1 MEGLRFIKS
10 MESLINRQTLSPGFY
25 GRISTAY
32 LVESIEQPCP
42 YFHNVYILFPN
53 FFVLGEKLVWHKAQV
68 VCKRILQKNVF
79 RDLWTGVSGE
89 EVL

>member
-32 LVESIEQPCP
+32 LVT
-42 YFHNVYILFPN
+42 
-53 FFVLGEKLVWHKAQV
+53 LVRHKALD
-68 VCKRILQKNVF
+68 RLGLIFMMFIFYFLTFVF
-79 RDLWTGVSGE
+79 CPWRKSGSTKGPSY
-89 EVL
+89 L